1 LGITWRLGSLHILM
15 ISCIHHENNTC
26 KIASKIAGLTVT
38 TTQKACDA
46 CSNEKSPMQENNVTY
61 SIALKQ
67 LGNTN
72 PAASQQIISQI
83 VKLQKPE
90 WFLGPGTEL
99 KNLISWFYSP
109 DKKKC
114 KCASRIAKMNK
125 WGPDG
130 CEQRMNTI
138 LRWLKHSAK
147 INNIPY
153 FEPAVRILVRKAIK
167 NSRLQLQQH
176 QEKTVR

>member
-1 LGITWRLGSLHILM
+1 MGITWRLELLHILM
-15 ISCIHHENNTC
+15 TNCIHHENNTC
-26 KIASKIAGLTVT
+26 KIASKIAGVTVT

-46 CSNEKSPMQENNVTY
+46 CSNEKSPRQENNVTY

-99 KNLISWFYSP
+99 KKLISWFYSP

-114 KCASRIAKMNK
+114 KCASRIAKMNA
-125 WGPDG
+125 WGPDK
-130 CEQRMNTI
+130 CEENIDTI
-138 LRWLKHSAK
+138 LRWLKHSAT
-147 INNIPY
+147 INSVIY
-153 FEPAVRILVRKAIK
+153 VESAVRLLVQLAIRRARK
-167 NSRLQLQQH
+167 N
-176 QEKTVR
+176 V